1 MFTWKSRSNVPAA
14 SVVLQDDLQAL
25 EAMLLSILDIVGPSE
40 ARQYFQLHADIV
52 RERAGSY
59 WPVVEDAMQEML
71 ARHGVSR
78 PGG

>member
-1 MFTWKSRSNVPAA
+1 MFTSKSRSKAPAA

-25 EAMLLSILDIVGPSE
+25 EVMLLSILDIVGPSE
-40 ARQYFQLHADIV
+40 ARQHFQLHADIV

-71 ARHGVSR
+71 ARHCVSR
-78 PGG
+78 SGG

>member
-1 MFTWKSRSNVPAA
+1 MFTWKSRSTAPAE

-25 EAMLLSILDIVGPSE
+25 EAMLLSILDIVRPTE
-40 ARQYFQLHADIV
+40 AWQHFQLHADIV

-59 WPVVEDAMQEML
+59 WPVVEEAMQEML
-71 ARHGVSR
+71 ARHGVAR

>member
-1 MFTWKSRSNVPAA
+1 MFARRSRSNPPAA

-25 EAMLLSILDIVGPSE
+25 ESMLRSILDIVGPSE
-40 ARQYFQLHADIV
+40 AWQHFELHADIV

-59 WPVVEDAMQEML
+59 WPVVEDEMREML